1 MSDQSPVAS
10 YQPSLGKSIP
20 TSQLEVSGLRVNQ
33 AIAGEGL
40 PVLMLHGWGAN
51 IGLVWPLAERLA
63 TMGYRVYALD
73 LPGFGESDNPPMV
86 WSVNDYVNFVLTYL
100 DFHHL
105 DKVYLF
111 GHSFG
116 GRLGLV
122 LGAEHPERLIK
133 MALAD
138 SAGVRGK
145 ASISGQIRLKT
156 FRFVQDNLR
165 TLGMGKQ
172 ADRLREWYTERYGSA
187 DYKAARGV
195 MRETFVKVVNEDLLP
210 YAARIKAST
219 LLFWGDQDT
228 DTPLWQG
235 QLLEK
240 TIPDA
245 GLVVWEGAGHYSYLE
260 RLADTARVMD
270 HFFRGEMM

>member
-1 MSDQSPVAS
+1 M
-10 YQPSLGKSIP
+10 
-20 TSQLEVSGLRVNQ
+20 SQLTPPPSPLPVY
-33 AIAGEGL
+33 GEGEQSNFVQISGIRIAQKIGGEGTPL
-40 PVLMLHGWGAN
+40 LVLHGWGAH
-51 IGLVWPLAERLA
+51 IGLVWPLAERLV
-63 TMGYRVYALD
+63 MLGYRIYALD
-73 LPGFGESDNPPMV
+73 LPGFGESDKPPAT
-86 WSVNDYVNFVLTYL
+86 WSMHDYVNFVLAYL
-100 DFHHL
+100 DYHGL

-122 LGAEHPERLIK
+122 LGAEHPERIIK

-145 ASISGQIRLKT
+145 PSIIGQIRLKT
-156 FRFVQDNLR
+156 FHAVQNTLR
-165 TLGMGKQ
+165 KIGMSGQ
-172 ADRLREWYTERYGSA
+172 ADRLREWYTDKYGSA
-187 DYKAARGV
+187 DYKAAQGV
-195 MRETFVKVVNEDLLP
+195 MRETFVKVVNEDLLS
-210 YAARIKAST
+210 YAARVKPST
-219 LLFWGDQDT
+219 LLFWGDQDA

-260 RLADTARVMD
+260 QLADTVRVMD
-270 HFFRGEMM
+270 HFFRN